1 MRVLDGMV
9 YYTTCF
15 NTYTCS
21 GASIWCIYIQNICK
35 IMLKSHAQLVCREI
49 DDRIGD
55 ESSSGTKEHDKHH
68 KSIIIPTNHPPQKL
82 RDSCLFIKNDRDDD
96 EGHGD

>member
-1 MRVLDGMV
+1 MV
-9 YYTTCF
+9 HLRSKYMQ
-15 NTYTCS
+15 NHAKVTY
-21 GASIWCIYIQNICK
+21 I
-35 IMLKSHAQLVCREI
+35 QLVCREI